1 MFYFEPCPFC
11 GGYIRI
17 ISRIEHIN
25 SITTEAICARCHMNF
40 KYEQNFSYS
49 KNDRAAI
56 NYSFEEIW
64 NNRVNNT

>member
-17 ISRIEHIN
+17 ISRIEHIDDF
-25 SITTEAICARCHMNF
+25 TTEAICEKCRMHF
-40 KYEQNFSYS
+40 KYEQYFSYS

-56 NYSFEEIW
+56 NNSFEEIW
-64 NNRVNNT
+64 NNRIDNT